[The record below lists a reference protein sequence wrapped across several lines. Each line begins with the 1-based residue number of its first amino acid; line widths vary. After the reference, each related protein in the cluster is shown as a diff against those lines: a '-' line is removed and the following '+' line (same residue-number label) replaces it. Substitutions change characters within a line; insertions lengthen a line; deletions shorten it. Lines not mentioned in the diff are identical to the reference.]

1 MNIIPDD
8 YQVKLNL
15 RETESA
21 IKKVKD
27 FFQITLSSKL
37 NLQRVSAPMFVK
49 LNTGLNDNLSGR
61 EKAVDFTITALND
74 VKCEIVH
81 SLAKWKRMA
90 LKKYNFAPGEG
101 LYTDMNAIRRQ
112 EDVLDNLHSV
122 YVDQWDWEKIIEK
135 EQRTREFLHKIV
147 RDIYS
152 AIYETADA
160 VEKKYPQLKNFFA
173 KEITFIKSQ
182 ELEDEYPSLTPS
194 QREYKAAK
202 KYGAIFVE
210 NIGCKLNS
218 GEKHDMRS
226 PDYDDWSL
234 NGDIIIWYPILQ
246 RQVELSSMGIRVD
259 KQSLER
265 QLKIANV
272 KKYTEY
278 HKNILNEN
286 FPLTIGG
293 GIGQSRLCLVML
305 QKAHIGEVQ
314 SSLWPEETI
323 NECESKNIILL

>member
-1 MNIIPDD
+1 MKAIPDD
-8 YQVKLNL
+8 YQVKLDI

-27 FFQITLSSKL
+27 YFQIEFSKKL

-49 LNTGLNDNLSGR
+49 LNTGLNDNLSGF
-61 EKAVDFTITALND
+61 EKAVDFTITALDD
-74 VKCEIVH
+74 VRCEIVH

-90 LKKYNFAPGEG
+90 LKKYGFNPGEG

-112 EDVLDNLHSV
+112 EPVLDNLHSV
-122 YVDQWDWEKIIEK
+122 YVDQWDWEKVITK
-135 EQRTREFLHKIV
+135 DQRTIEFLHSTV

-152 AIYETADA
+152 SIYHTAEA
-160 VEKKYPQLKNFFA
+160 VEKSYPQLKNFLV
-173 KEITFIKSQ
+173 KDITFIKAQ
-182 ELEDEYPSLTPS
+182 ELEDMYPNLTS
-194 QREYKAAK
+194 SEREFEAAK

-210 NIGCKLNS
+210 NIGCALKS
-218 GEKHDMRS
+218 GKKHDMRA

-246 RQVELSSMGIRVD
+246 KQVELSSMGIRVD
-259 KQSLER
+259 KNSLKE
-265 QLKIANV
+265 QLKIAGIEQ
-272 KKYTEY
+272 YTQY
-278 HKNILNEN
+278 HNNILNDN

-305 QKAHIGEVQ
+305 HKAHIGEVQ
-314 SSLWPEETI
+314 SSLWPEETMK
-323 NECESKNIILL
+323 ECEDKNIILL